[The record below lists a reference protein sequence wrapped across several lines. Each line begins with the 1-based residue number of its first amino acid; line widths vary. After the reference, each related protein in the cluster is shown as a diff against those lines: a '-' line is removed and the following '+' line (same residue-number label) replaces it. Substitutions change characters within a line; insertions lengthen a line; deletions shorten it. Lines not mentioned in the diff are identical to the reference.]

1 MKLSLSIRTTLMLL
15 LALTLLLAI
24 LINSA
29 LGHLLV
35 QHEVNEVFDAELAV
49 NAKLIKG
56 LLSDEDLEEDLPRI
70 ARVMSESLGLPPAD
84 QPELEAYERSRLI
97 QIWKQDGS
105 GLLFR
110 SPGAPQHAL
119 APLKKGFYHHKGPR
133 SEWMVYVTDLP
144 GHNAWL
150 MVGEYPHARNDI
162 IRELGSIFGITGVF
176 ALILCSLIAMAAI
189 EYGLNPLRQLGSVL
203 RRRSVDNLQ
212 SVTLKRTP
220 RELQPVVS
228 GLNDMFSRLHAG
240 LDRERHFVADAAH
253 ELRTPLAVIKL
264 QTQHL
269 QNLQGDDLRQGLEH
283 LELGSDRASQ
293 LVEKLLLLARMDD
306 RDEDASRQEPQ
317 DIAELC
323 RRTLAAL
330 QWQADQAVIT
340 LSLDAPEDLPP
351 LAIDPSLVEIALRNL
366 IDNAICY
373 GGQGQE
379 VETRLYQENGHL
391 CLCVRDHGNGVSDD
405 DLKRITERFYRA
417 GRGGDNGTGL
427 GLSIVSRVMES
438 LHGEM
443 RVRNHPHGGLEVTL
457 LIPQHTARISR
468 G

>member
-24 LINSA
+24 LINSV

-56 LLSDEDLEEDLPRI
+56 LLSDEDLEDDLPRI
-70 ARVMSESLGLPPAD
+70 ARVMSESLGLPPTA

-97 QIWKQDGS
+97 QIWQQDGS

-150 MVGEYPHARNDI
+150 MVGEYPHARDDI
-162 IRELGSIFGITGVF
+162 TRELGSIFGITGVF

-189 EYGLNPLRQLGSVL
+189 EYGLSPLRQLGSVL

-212 SVTLKRTP
+212 SVTLNRTP
-220 RELQPVVS
+220 KELKPVVE
-228 GLNDMFSRLHAG
+228 GLNDMLSRVDNG
-240 LDRERHFVADAAH
+240 LQRERRFVADAAH
-253 ELRTPLAVIKL
+253 ELRTPLAVLKL

-269 QNLQGDDLRQGLEH
+269 HNLPPEQISDGLSQ
-283 LELGSDRASQ
+283 LEMGTDRASQ
-293 LVEKLLLLARMDD
+293 LVEKLLLLARMDEQAQPPGGFSPVD
-306 RDEDASRQEPQ
+306 M
-317 DIAELC
+317 AELC
-323 RRTLAAL
+323 RRTLASM
-330 QWQADQAVIT
+330 QWQADESVVS
-340 LSLDAPEDLPP
+340 LSFDAPDEMLMLRADQ
-351 LAIDPSLVEIALRNL
+351 AMIEMALRNL
-366 IDNAICY
+366 VDNAIRY
-373 GGQGQE
+373 GGKGQE
-379 VETRLYQENGHL
+379 IETRLYQDGEEL
-391 CLCVRDHGNGVSDD
+391 ILSVRDQGPGVAEE
-405 DLKRITERFYRA
+405 DLTRLSERFYRA
-417 GRGGDNGTGL
+417 GRSGDSGSGL
-427 GLSIVSRVMES
+427 GLSIVARIMES
-438 LHGEM
+438 CGGQLQL
-443 RVRNHPHGGLEVTL
+443 RNHPHGGLEAELRFSRVSVTG
-457 LIPQHTARISR
+457 SS
-468 G
+468 

>member
-1 MKLSLSIRTTLMLL
+1 MRLTLSIRNTLL
-15 LALTLLLAI
+15 LLLVMILLLAI
-24 LINSA
+24 LLNSV

-49 NAKLIKG
+49 SAKLIKG

-70 ARVMSESLGLPPAD
+70 ATVMNESLGRVQSD
-84 QPELEAYERSRLI
+84 QPELESYERSRLI
-97 QIWKQDGS
+97 QIWRQDGS

-110 SPGAPQHAL
+110 SPGAPPHAL
-119 APLKKGFYHHKGPR
+119 APLRKGFYHHRGNT
-133 SEWMVYVTDLP
+133 EWMVYVTDLP

-162 IRELGSIFGITGVF
+162 IRELGGIFGVSGVI
-176 ALILCSLIAMAAI
+176 ALILCSLIALAAI
-189 EYGLNPLRQLGSVL
+189 EYGLSPLRQLGMLL
-203 RRRSVDNLQ
+203 RRRSVNNLQ
-212 SVTLKRTP
+212 AVELKRTP

-228 GLNDMFSRLHAG
+228 GLNDMFSRLQAG
-240 LDRERHFVADAAH
+240 IGRERRFVADAAH

-269 QNLQGDDLRQGLEH
+269 QNLQGDDLRQGLQQ

-306 RDEDASRQEPQ
+306 NDEDTTPHEPQ

-323 RRTLAAL
+323 RRTLADL
-330 QWQADQAVIT
+330 QWQADQAVVS
-340 LSLDAPEDLPP
+340 LSFDAPDHLPA

-366 IDNAICY
+366 IDNAIRY

-379 VETRLYQENGHL
+379 VETSLYQNGEHL
-391 CLCVRDHGNGVSDD
+391 CLSVRDHGDGVSDE
-405 DLKRITERFYRA
+405 DLSRLSERFYRA
-417 GRGGDNGTGL
+417 GRGGDSGTGL

-443 RVRNHPHGGLEVTL
+443 RVRNHPHGALEVTL
-457 LIPQHTARISR
+457 CFPAV
-468 G
+468 